1 MGTNESNQTVTE
13 TSAGPALAGE
23 KAQLMS
29 ASEIDRTLVRLAH
42 EILERNNGIENL
54 MLVGIERRGVP
65 LAERLAQSIGGIESA
80 APPVK
85 TLDTT
90 PHRDDRS
97 KPVRSHPE
105 ATLPPAYSV
114 DCKKVI
120 LVDDVLFTG
129 RTTRAAL
136 DALLAFGRPQRV
148 ELCVLID
155 RGHRELPILANY
167 VGRSLQTS
175 EKEVIEVRLREVD
188 GEDRVVLC
196 EKRA

>member
-1 MGTNESNQTVTE
+1 MANRTATPSP
-13 TSAGPALAGE
+13 AGHARAGE

-42 EILERNNGIENL
+42 EILERNNGVENL
-54 MLVGIERRGVP
+54 MLVGIERRGLP
-65 LAERLAQSIGGIESA
+65 LAERLAQTIGGIESA
-80 APPVK
+80 EPPVE
-85 TLDTT
+85 TLDTI
-90 PHRDDRS
+90 PYRDDVS
-97 KPVRSHPE
+97 KAGPRPAAESF
-105 ATLPPAYSV
+105 PPRFSV
-114 DCKKVI
+114 DGKKVI

-175 EKEVIEVRLREVD
+175 ETEVIEVRLREVD

-196 EKRA
+196 ENQA

>member
-1 MGTNESNQTVTE
+1 MGDRVTA
-13 TSAGPALAGE
+13 TTHAGQRSAEE

-42 EILERNNGIENL
+42 EILERNNGVGNL
-54 MLVGIERRGVP
+54 VLVGIERRGLP
-65 LAERLAQSIGGIESA
+65 LARRLAQMIGGIEA
-80 APPVK
+80 AQPPVE

-90 PHRDDRS
+90 FYRDDLTKGSQRPAVDS
-97 KPVRSHPE
+97 
-105 ATLPPAYSV
+105 ALPIFSV
-114 DCKKVI
+114 DGRNVI

-136 DALLAFGRPQRV
+136 EALLKFGRPQRV

-167 VGRSLQTS
+167 VGRTIRTS
-175 EKEVIEVRLREVD
+175 ANEVIEVRLREVD

-196 EKRA
+196 EMAER

>member
-1 MGTNESNQTVTE
+1 MANRTATPVRARNE
-13 TSAGPALAGE
+13 LAGE

-54 MLVGIERRGVP
+54 MLVGVERRGAP
-65 LAERLAQSIGGIESA
+65 LAARLAQTIRGIESA
-80 APPVK
+80 EPPVE
-85 TLDTT
+85 TIDTT
-90 PHRDDRS
+90 AYRDDRPQAAAPRAEES
-97 KPVRSHPE
+97 S
-105 ATLPPAYSV
+105 PPRFSA
-114 DCKKVI
+114 DGKKVI

-175 EKEVIEVRLREVD
+175 ETEVIEVRLREVD

-196 EKRA
+196 EKQA

>member
-1 MGTNESNQTVTE
+1 MGNRTVTSSPTGHSQAE
-13 TSAGPALAGE
+13 E

-42 EILERNNGIENL
+42 EILERNNGVENL
-54 MLVGIERRGVP
+54 VLVGIERRGVP
-65 LAERLAQSIGGIESA
+65 LAERLAQTIGGIEPA
-80 APPVK
+80 APPVEM
-85 TLDTT
+85 LDTT
-90 PHRDDRS
+90 SYRDDRS
-97 KPVRSHPE
+97 RDVPR
-105 ATLPPAYSV
+105 PALESSLQKFSV
-114 DCKKVI
+114 DGKKVI
-120 LVDDVLFTG
+120 LVDDVLHTG

-136 DALLAFGRPQRV
+136 DALLAYGRPRRV

-167 VGRSLQTS
+167 VGRALQSS
-175 EKEVIEVRLREVD
+175 ETELIEVRLQEVD

>member
-1 MGTNESNQTVTE
+1 MSNRTVNPSDTN
-13 TSAGPALAGE
+13 LAGARE

-42 EILERNNGIENL
+42 EILERNNGVENL
-54 MLVGIERRGVP
+54 MFVGIERRGVP
-65 LAERLAQSIGGIESA
+65 LAERLAQTIGGIESA
-80 APPVK
+80 QPPVE

-90 PHRDDRS
+90 SYRDDLEKGRS
-97 KPVRSHPE
+97 RPAVG
-105 ATLPPAYSV
+105 AAPPRFSV
-114 DCKKVI
+114 DGKKVI

-175 EKEVIEVRLREVD
+175 ESELIDVRLQEVD
-188 GEDRVVLC
+188 GEDRVMLW
-196 EKRA
+196 EKQV

>member
-1 MGTNESNQTVTE
+1 MANRTATPSSVRNK
-13 TSAGPALAGE
+13 LAGE

-54 MLVGIERRGVP
+54 MLVGIERRGAP
-65 LAERLAQSIGGIESA
+65 LAARLAQTIAGIESA
-80 APPVK
+80 EPPVER
-85 TLDTT
+85 LDTI
-90 PHRDDRS
+90 PYRDDRS
-97 KPVRSHPE
+97 KGAPRAAEPV
-105 ATLPPAYSV
+105 PPRFSV
-114 DCKKVI
+114 DGKKVI

-148 ELCVLID
+148 ELCILID

-175 EKEVIEVRLREVD
+175 ESEVIEVRLREVD

>member
-1 MGTNESNQTVTE
+1 MADPTATHSPRRNRL
-13 TSAGPALAGE
+13 PGE

-54 MLVGIERRGVP
+54 MLVGIERRGAP
-65 LAERLAQSIGGIESA
+65 LAARLAQTIGGIESA
-80 APPVK
+80 EPAVE
-85 TLDTT
+85 TLDTV
-90 PHRDDRS
+90 PYRDDRT
-97 KPVRSHPE
+97 K
-105 ATLPPAYSV
+105 AAPPRAEESSPARFSV
-114 DCKKVI
+114 DGKKVI

-136 DALLAFGRPQRV
+136 DGLLAFGRPQRV

-167 VGRSLQTS
+167 IGRSIQTS
-175 EKEVIEVRLREVD
+175 ESEVIEVRLREVD

-196 EKRA
+196 ERQA

>member
-1 MGTNESNQTVTE
+1 VGRP
-13 TSAGPALAGE
+13 SAEE

-42 EILERNNGIENL
+42 EILERNNGVENL

-65 LAERLAQSIGGIESA
+65 LAERLAQTIGGIESA
-80 APPVK
+80 TPAVE
-85 TLDTT
+85 TLDTI
-90 PHRDDRS
+90 PYRDDMPKTGART
-97 KPVRSHPE
+97 E
-105 ATLPPAYSV
+105 AKSTAPAFSV
-114 DCKKVI
+114 DGKKVI

-167 VGRSLQTS
+167 IGRNLQTS

-196 EKRA
+196 EERT

>member
-1 MGTNESNQTVTE
+1 MSNGKANSSE
-13 TSAGPALAGE
+13 RGRAPAVE
-23 KAQLMS
+23 KSQLMS

-54 MLVGIERRGVP
+54 VFVGIERRGAP
-65 LAERLAQSIGGIESA
+65 LAQRLAQTIGGIEPA
-80 APPVK
+80 EPPVE

-90 PHRDDRS
+90 SYRDDISRPGPS
-97 KPVRSHPE
+97 PTAGPVSPRF
-105 ATLPPAYSV
+105 SV
-114 DCKKVI
+114 DGKKVI
-120 LVDDVLFTG
+120 LVDDVIFTG

-136 DALLAFGRPQRV
+136 DALLAFGRPQQV

-155 RGHRELPILANY
+155 RGHRELPVLANY
-167 VGRSLQTS
+167 VGRTLQTS
-175 EKEVIEVRLREVD
+175 ETEVIEVRLREVD

>member
-1 MGTNESNQTVTE
+1 MMANR
-13 TSAGPALAGE
+13 SATPSPAGHPPAEE

-42 EILERNNGIENL
+42 EILERNNGVENL

-65 LAERLAQSIGGIESA
+65 LAQRLARTIGGIESA
-80 APPVK
+80 ELAVER
-85 TLDTT
+85 LDTT
-90 PHRDDRS
+90 SYRDDVP
-97 KPVRSHPE
+97 KPGARPDVES
-105 ATLPPAYSV
+105 LPAKFSV
-114 DCKKVI
+114 DGKKVI

-136 DALLAFGRPQRV
+136 DALLAFGRPRRV

-175 EKEVIEVRLREVD
+175 ETEVIEVHLREVD

>member
-1 MGTNESNQTVTE
+1 MANRTATPSSVGNE
-13 TSAGPALAGE
+13 LAGE

-54 MLVGIERRGVP
+54 MLVGIERRGAP
-65 LAERLAQSIGGIESA
+65 LAARLAQTIGGIESA
-80 APPVK
+80 EPSVETIDA
-85 TLDTT
+85 TAY
-90 PHRDDRS
+90 RDDRP
-97 KPVRSHPE
+97 KVAPRRAEDH
-105 ATLPPAYSV
+105 LPARFSV
-114 DCKKVI
+114 DGKKVI

-175 EKEVIEVRLREVD
+175 ELEVIEVRLREVD

>member
-1 MGTNESNQTVTE
+1 MSKRTVNPSD
-13 TSAGPALAGE
+13 TSLAGARE

-54 MLVGIERRGVP
+54 MFVGIERRGVP
-65 LAERLAQSIGGIESA
+65 LAHRLAQTIGGIESA
-80 APPVK
+80 QPPVE

-90 PHRDDRS
+90 SYRDDLEKGRS
-97 KPVRSHPE
+97 RPAAGS
-105 ATLPPAYSV
+105 APPRFSV
-114 DCKKVI
+114 DGKKVI

-175 EKEVIEVRLREVD
+175 ESELIDVRLQEVD
-188 GEDRVVLC
+188 GEDRVMLW
-196 EKRA
+196 EKQV

>member
-1 MGTNESNQTVTE
+1 MVNRTATESVG
-13 TSAGPALAGE
+13 AHAPARE

-42 EILERNNGIENL
+42 EILERNSGVENL

-65 LAERLAQSIGGIESA
+65 LAERLAQTIGGIESA
-80 APPVK
+80 TPPVE
-85 TLDTT
+85 TLDTI
-90 PHRDDRS
+90 PYRDDLPKTSPRPEE
-97 KPVRSHPE
+97 KP
-105 ATLPPAYSV
+105 APPSFSV
-114 DCKKVI
+114 DGRKVI

-175 EKEVIEVRLREVD
+175 DTEVIEVRLREVD
-188 GEDRVVLC
+188 GEDRVILC
-196 EKRA
+196 EERA

>member
-1 MGTNESNQTVTE
+1 MANRTATPSGVRNK
-13 TSAGPALAGE
+13 PARE
-23 KAQLMS
+23 KGQLMS

-42 EILERNNGIENL
+42 EILERNNGIGNL
-54 MLVGIERRGVP
+54 MLVGIERRGAP
-65 LAERLAQSIGGIESA
+65 LAARLAQTIGGIESA
-80 APPVK
+80 EPPVE
-85 TLDTT
+85 TIDATAY
-90 PHRDDRS
+90 RDDRP
-97 KPVRSHPE
+97 KVAARRAEDP
-105 ATLPPAYSV
+105 LPARFSV
-114 DCKKVI
+114 DGKKVI

-175 EKEVIEVRLREVD
+175 ESEVIEVRLREVD
-188 GEDRVVLC
+188 GEDRVILC
-196 EKRA
+196 EKRV